1 MKTIEERK
9 AILDIQIIKEQK
21 DGWLLINRTNTLAQ
35 FTKIYKA
42 NTGIGILLCLLFLLP
57 GILYFYSAKKTKTIL
72 IDINENGEL
81 ASYNHEF
88 LSQDPYLL
96 PTEKQISL

>member
-35 FTKIYKA
+35 FTKNYKA

-57 GILYFYSAKKTKTIL
+57 GILYFHFAKKTKTIL
-72 IDINENGEL
+72 IDSKENGKL
-81 ASYNHEF
+81 AFYYTDF
-88 LSQDPYLL
+88 LAQDPYILQ
-96 PTEKQISL
+96 TEK